1 MVHRFPH
8 DPPGGRLPG
17 LRDPA
22 LPATRP
28 GGFSLEPWPPH
39 GRFVRAWRSSSSTA
53 CRADKGKTS
62 SRRPPPMMWVAR
74 AGRAAGRS
82 LRPARRIWIGR
93 TDPCAIG
100 LAARRRRLRFVPLA
114 LLRAIRGADPRA
126 GRGIR
131 FHDTVVRATGRDQ
144 TAVELPR
151 GAIDQP
157 GPEALP
163 HGAHEQLRKHR
174 AAPPR
179 PRLREHA
186 VIGRLV
192 IEAGAQ
198 EPPPIQPLGAGAA
211 PARVRRGRSPGKA
224 ETGVSTAP
232 PGSTE
237 PLPLSPSLGATAART
252 NAKSSLACTRRR
264 RWSARPRRSSAA
276 P

>member
-1 MVHRFPH
+1 
-8 DPPGGRLPG
+8 
-17 LRDPA
+17 
-22 LPATRP
+22 
-28 GGFSLEPWPPH
+28 
-39 GRFVRAWRSSSSTA
+39 
-53 CRADKGKTS
+53 
-62 SRRPPPMMWVAR
+62 MMWVAR

-82 LRPARRIWIGR
+82 LRPARPIWIGR

-100 LAARRRRLRFVPLA
+100 LAARRRRLRFVSLA

-126 GRGIR
+126 DRGIR

-144 TAVELPR
+144 TAVELHR

-157 GPEALP
+157 GPDALP
-163 HGAHEQLRKHR
+163 HGAHEQLRKHL

-211 PARVRRGRSPGKA
+211 PARIRRGRSPGKA

-232 PGSTE
+232 RIDRAIAAITVVGRDRRAREPEVDRRLHSSPPVVGPPAPVKLRPVAEPRPWSFVLARHLARARSLCRHGFSTT
-237 PLPLSPSLGATAART
+237 PWFGQQALPAYPFRLFPNHDHTF
-252 NAKSSLACTRRR
+252 
-264 RWSARPRRSSAA
+264 
-276 P
+276 